1 MSISI
6 HPSKLFLSC
15 QTDTQIARIIL
26 LPFFSSN
33 RLRTLYTSADQSL
46 FSTPR
51 HAWLSSSGIVLTSD
65 DGIVRIIDVKG
76 LAQVA
81 IGAHGPAASLDE
93 DVPEGETAAMARARR
108 ALREADRGSSMIK
121 DVCVIPGT
129 RTVVSV
135 GFDKTIRI
143 SQPEG

>member
-1 MSISI
+1 
-6 HPSKLFLSC
+6 
-15 QTDTQIARIIL
+15 
-26 LPFFSSN
+26 
-33 RLRTLYTSADQSL
+33 
-46 FSTPR
+46 
-51 HAWLSSSGIVLTSD
+51 LSSSGIVLTSD

-76 LAQVA
+76 HAQVA
-81 IGAHGPAASLDE
+81 IGTHGPAASLDE

-143 SQPEG
+143 LQPEG